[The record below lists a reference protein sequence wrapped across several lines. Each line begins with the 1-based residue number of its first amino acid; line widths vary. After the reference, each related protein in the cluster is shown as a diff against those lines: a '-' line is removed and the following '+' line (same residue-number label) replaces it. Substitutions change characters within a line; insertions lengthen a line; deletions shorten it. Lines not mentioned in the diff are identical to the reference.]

1 MIHFSESLGLVLF
14 RSSDPSI
21 WNTTPQKVQPGSRS
35 ILRIARREPAIS
47 GFRTVPGKSVI
58 IPLEANEIGKEN
70 SNANRSFWWN
80 GSNENAWGGR
90 HLGIVNSSDTRSGVD
105 LVGGNKVMRGWGFG
119 HKNFHDDRQY
129 YSWNGEEISQTVF
142 EIAVKAGPLNFHR
155 GKNAIE
161 MTS

>member
-1 MIHFSESLGLVLF
+1 MIHFSESLGSLLP

-21 WNTTPQKVQPGSRS
+21 WNTNTAEGPARFSLDLTHCPKGTRYLRLSDGS
-35 ILRIARREPAIS
+35 
-47 GFRTVPGKSVI
+47 GKSVI

-129 YSWNGEEISQTVF
+129 YSWNREMGQTVF